1 MHSDQ
6 RSAAVDDLDTFKNKV
21 IGASLLLSP
30 VRESNDVRYDGR
42 SPVRGR
48 MERNGERVNGDHANG
63 ERTNGERTNGGRTN
77 GEQTDGFT
85 DQATRNAG
93 NPRMQPA
100 ADI

>member
-6 RSAAVDDLDTFKNKV
+6 RSAAVDDLESFKNKV

-30 VRESNDVRYDGR
+30 VRESNDVRYDGG
-42 SPVRGR
+42 SSVRGR
-48 MERNGERVNGDHANG
+48 MERNGERVNGNHANG
-63 ERTNGERTNGGRTN
+63 ARTNGERAN